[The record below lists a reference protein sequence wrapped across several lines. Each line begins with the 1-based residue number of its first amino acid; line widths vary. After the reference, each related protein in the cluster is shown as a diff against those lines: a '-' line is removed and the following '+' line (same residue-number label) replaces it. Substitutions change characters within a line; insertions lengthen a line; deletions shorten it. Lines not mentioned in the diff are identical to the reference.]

1 MSAKKEKPPKPP
13 KAPKAAKGSNGAAAK
28 DKPDGEGAEG
38 EAVEGEEG
46 APAKKKLAGKTLIL
60 FVVLPA
66 LLLLGAGGGAAF
78 FLLKP
83 KAEVHADAG
92 ADAHGKAK
100 KKGGKDKE
108 KGGHGGAKGGSGK
121 EDPNAPVVT
130 EGDGV
135 YYVSLPQLLVNFS
148 TNDGQPA
155 YLKLKVT
162 LEAPDE
168 EVAYAVEPEL
178 PRIMD
183 QFQGFL
189 RELRMDDI
197 SGSAGTARLRLE
209 LLRRVNLAIAPAQMN
224 AVLIEEML
232 VQ

>member
-1 MSAKKEKPPKPP
+1 MSDKKPAKPAKPGKKKPD
-13 KAPKAAKGSNGAAAK
+13 KKAAKESA
-28 DKPDGEGAEG
+28 PETDGEGA
-38 EAVEGEEG
+38 AAEGEEG
-46 APAKKKLAGKTLIL
+46 EGDGEAPAKKKLAGKTLVL
-60 FVVLPA
+60 FIVLPA
-66 LLLLGAGGGAAF
+66 LLLLSAGGGAAF

-83 KAEVHADAG
+83 GAEQHADAG
-92 ADAHGKAK
+92 DHAKGKAK
-100 KKGGKDKE
+100 KNHSKGKE
-108 KGGHGGAKGGSGK
+108 KEGGHA
-121 EDPNAPVVT
+121 DANAPVVT

-135 YYVSLPQLLVNFS
+135 YYVKLPQMLINFS
-148 TNDGQPA
+148 TDDGRPA
-155 YLKLKVT
+155 FLKLKLT

-168 EVAYAVEPEL
+168 DVAYAVEPEL
-178 PRIMD
+178 PRIVD

>member
-1 MSAKKEKPPKPP
+1 MSAKEKKPPKPPKPP
-13 KAPKAAKGSNGAAAK
+13 KAPKAKK
-28 DKPDGEGAEG
+28 DASEG
-38 EAVEGEEG
+38 EADGEAVEGAEGEEG

-92 ADAHGKAK
+92 ADAHGKEK
-100 KKGGKDKE
+100 KKKKDAHGKEK
-108 KGGHGGAKGGSGK
+108 KGGHGGSDKA
-121 EDPNAPVVT
+121 DPNAPVVT

-135 YYVSLPQLLVNFS
+135 YYVSLPQMIVNFS

-155 YLKLKVT
+155 FLKLKVT

>member
-1 MSAKKEKPPKPP
+1 MSDKKPPKPKKEKPAK
-13 KAPKAAKGSNGAAAK
+13 KAAKEAAPEGEAAA
-28 DKPDGEGAEG
+28 AEG
-38 EAVEGEEG
+38 EAGADGEE

-60 FVVLPA
+60 FIVLPA

-83 KAEVHADAG
+83 KPEVHADAG
-92 ADAHGKAK
+92 GHGKEKKKKDAHGKEK
-100 KKGGKDKE
+100 
-108 KGGHGGAKGGSGK
+108 KGGHGAAAAD
-121 EDPNAPVVT
+121 DPNAPVVS

-135 YYVSLPQLLVNFS
+135 YYVALPQMLINFS
-148 TNDGQPA
+148 TDDGRPA
-155 YLKLKVT
+155 FLKLKVT

-168 EVAYAVEPEL
+168 DVAYAVEPEL

>member
-1 MSAKKEKPPKPP
+1 MSDKKPPKPP
-13 KAPKAAKGSNGAAAK
+13 KPDKKKPDKKAAKVAAPESEDAA
-28 DKPDGEGAEG
+28 AEG
-38 EAVEGEEG
+38 EESEVDGET
-46 APAKKKLAGKTLIL
+46 PAKKKLAGKTLVL
-60 FVVLPA
+60 FIVLPA

-83 KAEVHADAG
+83 GAEQHADAG
-92 ADAHGKAK
+92 DHAKGKAK
-100 KKGGKDKE
+100 KKNHGKE
-108 KGGHGGAKGGSGK
+108 KGGEHGAA
-121 EDPNAPVVT
+121 DANAPVVT

-135 YYVSLPQLLVNFS
+135 YYVKLPQMLINFS
-148 TNDGQPA
+148 TDDGRPA
-155 YLKLKVT
+155 FLKLKLT

-168 EVAYAVEPEL
+168 DVAYAVEPEL
-178 PRIMD
+178 PRITD

>member
-1 MSAKKEKPPKPP
+1 MSDK
-13 KAPKAAKGSNGAAAK
+13 KAAKPDKKKPDKKAAK
-28 DKPDGEGAEG
+28 ESAPEAEGAVAEG
-38 EAVEGEEG
+38 EGEGEGEG
-46 APAKKKLAGKTLIL
+46 PAKKKLAGKTLVL
-60 FVVLPA
+60 FIVLPA

-83 KAEVHADAG
+83 GAAQHADAG
-92 ADAHGKAK
+92 DHAKGKAK
-100 KKGGKDKE
+100 KNHGKGKE
-108 KGGHGGAKGGSGK
+108 KGGEHGSAKA
-121 EDPNAPVVT
+121 DPNAPVVT

-135 YYVSLPQLLVNFS
+135 YYVKLPQMLINFS
-148 TNDGQPA
+148 TDDGRPA
-155 YLKLKVT
+155 FLKLKLT

-168 EVAYAVEPEL
+168 DVAYAVEPEL

>member
-1 MSAKKEKPPKPP
+1 MSEKKPAKPP
-13 KAPKAAKGSNGAAAK
+13 KADKKKPDKKAAKGDAPEGEGEAAT
-28 DKPDGEGAEG
+28 EGAEG
-38 EAVEGEEG
+38 EDGEA
-46 APAKKKLAGKTLIL
+46 APKKKLAGKTLVL
-60 FVVLPA
+60 FIVLPA

-83 KAEVHADAG
+83 GAEQHADASDH
-92 ADAHGKAK
+92 AKGKAK
-100 KKGGKDKE
+100 KKAHGKE
-108 KGGHGGAKGGSGK
+108 KEGK
-121 EDPNAPVVT
+121 ADANVPVVT

-135 YYVSLPQLLVNFS
+135 YYVKLPQMLINFS
-148 TNDGQPA
+148 TDDGRPA
-155 YLKLKVT
+155 FLKLKLT

-168 EVAYAVEPEL
+168 DVAYAVEPEL

-183 QFQGFL
+183 QYQGFL

>member
-1 MSAKKEKPPKPP
+1 MAKKEKKPP
-13 KAPKAAKGSNGAAAK
+13 QEAPDAEPAPEGA
-28 DKPDGEGAEG
+28 DGEAG
-38 EAVEGEEG
+38 EAGDA
-46 APAKKKLAGKTLIL
+46 APKKKLAGKTLVL
-60 FVVLPA
+60 FIILPA

-83 KAEVHADAG
+83 GAEMHADAG
-92 ADAHGKAK
+92 DHAKDKDK
-100 KKGGKDKE
+100 KKKKE
-108 KGGHGGAKGGSGK
+108 KKKDGHGGAAAAGG
-121 EDPNAPVVT
+121 PVVT

-135 YYVSLPQLLVNFS
+135 YYVGLPQMLINFS
-148 TNDGQPA
+148 TDDGRAA
-155 YLKLKVT
+155 YLKLRVT

-168 EVAYAVEPEL
+168 EVAHAVEPEL

>member
-13 KAPKAAKGSNGAAAK
+13 KAPKPAKGAK
-28 DKPDGEGAEG
+28 KDAPEGEAAEG

-83 KAEVHADAG
+83 KAEVHADAEAG

-100 KKGGKDKE
+100 KKGGHGKEKE
-108 KGGHGGAKGGSGK
+108 KGGHGAKG
-121 EDPNAPVVT
+121 EADPNAPVVT

-135 YYVSLPQLLVNFS
+135 YYVALPQLLVNFS

>member
-13 KAPKAAKGSNGAAAK
+13 KAPKLKKGEAKAATEGE
-28 DKPDGEGAEG
+28 EGAEP
-38 EAVEGEEG
+38 AAEGEEG
-46 APAKKKLAGKTLIL
+46 APAKKKLAGKTLVL

-83 KAEVHADAG
+83 KAEVHADASA
-92 ADAHGKAK
+92 ADAHGKK
-100 KKGGKDKE
+100 KKKDAHGKEKD
-108 KGGHGGAKGGSGK
+108 KGGHGKDKA
-121 EDPNAPVVT
+121 DPNAPVVT

-135 YYVSLPQLLVNFS
+135 YYVSLPQMLVNFS

-155 YLKLKVT
+155 YLKLKLT

-209 LLRRVNLAIAPAQMN
+209 LLRRVNLAIAPSQMN

>member
-1 MSAKKEKPPKPP
+1 MSDKKPAKPAKPDKKKPD
-13 KAPKAAKGSNGAAAK
+13 KKAAKEGAPEGDAEGAT
-28 DKPDGEGAEG
+28 DGAEG
-38 EAVEGEEG
+38 EDGE
-46 APAKKKLAGKTLIL
+46 APAKKKLAGKTLVL
-60 FVVLPA
+60 FIVLPA

-83 KAEVHADAG
+83 GAEQHADAG
-92 ADAHGKAK
+92 DHAKGKAK
-100 KKGGKDKE
+100 KKGGHAKE
-108 KGGHGGAKGGSGK
+108 KEGK
-121 EDPNAPVVT
+121 ADPNAPVVT

-135 YYVSLPQLLVNFS
+135 YYVKLPQMLINFS
-148 TNDGQPA
+148 TDDGRPA
-155 YLKLKVT
+155 FLKLKLT

-168 EVAYAVEPEL
+168 DVAYAVEPEL
-178 PRIMD
+178 PKIMD
-183 QFQGFL
+183 QYQGFL

>member
-1 MSAKKEKPPKPP
+1 MSDKKPAKPPKPDKKKP
-13 KAPKAAKGSNGAAAK
+13 DKKAAKEAA
-28 DKPDGEGAEG
+28 PETDGEGAAAEG
-38 EAVEGEEG
+38 EGEGDGE

-60 FVVLPA
+60 FIVLPA

-83 KAEVHADAG
+83 GAEQHAE
-92 ADAHGKAK
+92 ADDHAKGKAK
-100 KKGGKDKE
+100 KKAHGKE
-108 KGGHGGAKGGSGK
+108 KAGGHGGGAA
-121 EDPNAPVVT
+121 DANAPVVT

-135 YYVSLPQLLVNFS
+135 YYVKLPQMLINFS
-148 TNDGQPA
+148 TDDGRPA
-155 YLKLKVT
+155 FLKLKVT

-168 EVAYAVEPEL
+168 DVAYAVEPEL
-178 PRIMD
+178 PKIMD
-183 QFQGFL
+183 QFLGFL

>member
-1 MSAKKEKPPKPP
+1 MSDKKPAKPPKPDKKKP
-13 KAPKAAKGSNGAAAK
+13 DKKAAKEAAPEGEGEGAAA
-28 DKPDGEGAEG
+28 DGAGEGDGE
-38 EAVEGEEG
+38 

-60 FVVLPA
+60 FIVLPA

-83 KAEVHADAG
+83 GAAQVAEAGDHAK
-92 ADAHGKAK
+92 GKAK
-100 KKGGKDKE
+100 KKHGKE
-108 KGGHGGAKGGSGK
+108 KGGEHGGGAA
-121 EDPNAPVVT
+121 DANAPVVT

-135 YYVSLPQLLVNFS
+135 YYVKLPQMLINFS
-148 TNDGQPA
+148 TDDGRPA
-155 YLKLKVT
+155 FLKLKVT

-168 EVAYAVEPEL
+168 DVAYAVEPEL
-178 PRIMD
+178 PRILD
-183 QFQGFL
+183 QYQGFL

>member
-1 MSAKKEKPPKPP
+1 MSKK
-13 KAPKAAKGSNGAAAK
+13 
-28 DKPDGEGAEG
+28 KPDKKADAKAVKEADADAEAPAEGAEG
-38 EAVEGEEG
+38 EG
-46 APAKKKLAGKTLIL
+46 APAKKGLAGKTLIL
-60 FVVLPA
+60 FIVLPA
-66 LLLLGAGGGAAF
+66 LLILGGGGGAAF

-92 ADAHGKAK
+92 DHGKAK
-100 KKGGKDKE
+100 KKKKDGHGKD
-108 KGGHGGAKGGSGK
+108 KGGHGGAAKANGSG
-121 EDPNAPVVT
+121 PVVT

-135 YYVSLPQLLVNFS
+135 YYVALPQMLINFS
-148 TNDGQPA
+148 TDDGRPA
-155 YLKLKVT
+155 FLKLRVT

-168 EVAYAVEPEL
+168 DVAYAVEPEL

-209 LLRRVNLAIAPAQMN
+209 LLRRVNLAIAPGQMN